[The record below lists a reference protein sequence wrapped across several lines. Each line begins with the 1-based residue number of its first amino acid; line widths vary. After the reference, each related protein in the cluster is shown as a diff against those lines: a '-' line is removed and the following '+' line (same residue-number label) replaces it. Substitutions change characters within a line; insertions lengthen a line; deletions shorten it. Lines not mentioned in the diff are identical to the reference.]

1 MRNKQ
6 RLGSFVNTNLYN
18 SSIVSKMTLTQSGP
32 LQIKTDATRMQAK
45 IEKKSN
51 QVTEQFDELNDT
63 EIAFMI
69 DD

>member
-1 MRNKQ
+1 
-6 RLGSFVNTNLYN
+6 
-18 SSIVSKMTLTQSGP
+18 MTLTQSGP

-63 EIAFMI
+63 EIAFLI